1 MSLCSRQTE
10 VRLRGDQQKRQN
22 GDAHAAL
29 SANQFNQSTISWNA
43 RPAIVDAAQEEYDPQ
58 PSEYLEGLDLS
69 HAKTLVLPKVP
80 SVREYQRAIIQTCV
94 MKNTLV
100 SLPTG
105 LGKTL
110 IAAVVM
116 HNFLRWFPNKKVVF
130 LAPSVSAL
138 L

>member
-1 MSLCSRQTE
+1 MVE
-10 VRLRGDQQKRQN
+10 A
-22 GDAHAAL
+22 AHEE
-29 SANQFNQSTISWNA
+29 QF
-43 RPAIVDAAQEEYDPQ
+43 DPQ
-58 PSEYLEGLDLS
+58 PGEYLPGLDLS
-69 HAKTLVLPKVP
+69 EAKTLVLPKVP
-80 SVREYQRAIIQTCV
+80 SVRDYQRAIIQTCV

-116 HNFLRWFPNKKVVF
+116 HNYLRWFPDKKVVF

-138 L
+138 LHLDQKT